1 MGVKT
6 VATSYQ
12 FILMA
17 SFAGAG
23 LCAASAT
30 PASATE
36 FQKTNL
42 VSDIPGL
49 AKFTDPDLVNAWGI
63 SEGPSTPFWISDNGT
78 GVSTLYAVP
87 GSTPPV
93 TKQGLTVTIP
103 GAVTGTKSAPTGQV
117 FNNTLTGFDLGV
129 AGKPL
134 FLFDSEDGA
143 ISGWNPSLGTTAAI
157 AVNNS
162 ASGAVYK
169 GLAIDNSGGNLYA
182 ANFNSGRIE
191 KYDSSFT
198 QVKTFTDPT
207 LPAGYAPFDAK
218 VIKDINGNGVLYVTF
233 ALQDPDKHDDVAGLG
248 NGFVDVFNLDGT
260 LDMSFGVN
268 GRLISGGVLN
278 SPWGLQI
285 APSSFGSFAG
295 DLLVGNFGN
304 GMINAFDPTTGA
316 FAGTLDGTNGQ
327 PLSIDGLWALTVGN
341 GAAGG
346 SLNALYFTAGPNGE
360 SDGLFGSLTAVPEV
374 FDLGDDDSGLR
385 RPRFRR
391 LSSLAQV
398 RRDSRL
404 RVIGTHSLVAR
415 PQLARP
421 HITLNYGDATAPR
434 TASTVPRWSLST
446 TRPQP
451 LKNRLDIP

>member
-23 LCAASAT
+23 LCAAGAV

-36 FQKTNL
+36 FQQTNL

-49 AKFTDPDLVNAWGI
+49 AKITDPDLVNAWGI
-63 SEGPSTPFWISDNGT
+63 SEGPGTPFWISDNGT

-103 GAVTGTKSAPTGQV
+103 GAVMGTMSFPTGQV
-117 FNNTLTGFDLGV
+117 FNNAGGFTLD
-129 AGKPL
+129 AGNGEPPAPAL
-134 FLFDSEDGA
+134 FLFNSEDGA
-143 ISGWNPSLGTTAAI
+143 ISGWNKSLGTTATI
-157 AVNNS
+157 KVNNS

-169 GLAIDNSGGNLYA
+169 GLAIDDSGGNLYA
-182 ANFNSGRIE
+182 ANFNSGMVE
-191 KYDSSFT
+191 MYNSSFGL
-198 QVKTFTDPT
+198 VSKFTDPT
-207 LPAGYAPFDAK
+207 LPTGYAPFDAK
-218 VIKDINGNGVLYVTF
+218 VINGALYVTF

-268 GRLISGGVLN
+268 GRLISGGKLD

-285 APSSFGSFAG
+285 APSSFGSLAG

-304 GMINAFDPTTGA
+304 GMINAYDPTTGL
-316 FAGTLDGTNGQ
+316 FVSTLDGTNGQ

-341 GAAGG
+341 DAAGG
-346 SLNALYFTAGPNGE
+346 SSNALYFTAGPNGE
-360 SDGLFGSLTAVPEV
+360 SNGLFGSLNAVPEPSTWAMMV
-374 FDLGDDDSGLR
+374 AGFIGLGLAGYR
-385 RPRFRR
+385 R
-391 LSSLAQV
+391 
-398 RRDSRL
+398 SRK
-404 RVIGTHSLVAR
+404 ISAT
-415 PQLARP
+415 
-421 HITLNYGDATAPR
+421 TAP
-434 TASTVPRWSLST
+434 A
-446 TRPQP
+446 
-451 LKNRLDIP
+451 